1 MRYTTSHPVDFTD
14 ELIDAYR
21 HIPELVSHLHLPV
34 QSGSDRILSAMKR
47 RYRIADYEAII
58 AGLLDVRPDIS
69 LSSDFIV
76 GFPRESAEDF
86 NATMDLIERVGF
98 DHSFSFIYSARPG
111 TPAAALADDV
121 PMEEKRERLSR
132 LQALIDSQASAIS
145 ASMVGTTQRILVDG
159 VSRKNAGHLSG
170 RTENN
175 RVVNFVGDDVSI
187 GDFVDVRITEALPN
201 SLRAEV
207 VGGVTST
214 SVMMNPAS
222 LGASVLD

>member
-1 MRYTTSHPVDFTD
+1 
-14 ELIDAYR
+14 
-21 HIPELVSHLHLPV
+21 
-34 QSGSDRILSAMKR
+34 
-47 RYRIADYEAII
+47 
-58 AGLLDVRPDIS
+58 
-69 LSSDFIV
+69 
-76 GFPRESAEDF
+76 
-86 NATMDLIERVGF
+86 
-98 DHSFSFIYSARPG
+98 
-111 TPAAALADDV
+111 
-121 PMEEKRERLSR
+121 MEEKRERLSH

-187 GDFVDVRITEALPN
+187 GDFVDVRVTEALPN